1 MNEWKSVWS
10 KRSADMDILKKED
23 EKKVFLE
30 LKRSNGFDVQEE
42 GPAYEAWVEQ
52 YRQIKRELEFN
63 KNRDGGSIKSVYEV
77 GCGSGANLYLFEKD
91 GIETGGADYSGQ
103 LIESARRALAST
115 DLICEEAVRISIAP
129 MYDAVLSNSVF
140 SYFEDEEYA
149 LAVLEKMCRKAR
161 HSIGI
166 IDICDREKKEECI
179 AYRKKSIEDYEERYR
194 NLPKLFYSKQ
204 FFLEFASK
212 HNIDIKF
219 SASDVTGYWNNNFV
233 FNCYMFK
240 REEV

>member
-1 MNEWKSVWS
+1 M
-10 KRSADMDILKKED
+10 
-23 EKKVFLE
+23 
-30 LKRSNGFDVQEE
+30 
-42 GPAYEAWVEQ
+42 
-52 YRQIKRELEFN
+52 
-63 KNRDGGSIKSVYEV
+63 
-77 GCGSGANLYLFEKD
+77 FEKD

-212 HNIDIKF
+212 HNMDIKF